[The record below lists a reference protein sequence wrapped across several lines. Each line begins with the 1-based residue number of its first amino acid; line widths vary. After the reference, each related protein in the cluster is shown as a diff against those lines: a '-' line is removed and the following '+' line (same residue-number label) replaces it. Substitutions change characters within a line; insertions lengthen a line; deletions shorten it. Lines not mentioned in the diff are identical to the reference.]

1 MNAAGELVH
10 DLPSVVTVPHSGWY
24 GFCLQVQRGDPCVL
38 DELQR
43 QQDHA
48 SAEPFV
54 VVDPSKSSTED
65 PPTAHDDDDC
75 ESPCCNAGGK
85 EDGTQGQG
93 TDSST
98 HSLELC
104 VEAAVSSASP
114 PSTDQTLAGG
124 TASSYPLPFVHEGV
138 ELDQSLRIGKVVFLE
153 RDATVQVK
161 HRMTTIGD
169 AVRVKRG
176 VVVLQ
181 WRLVP
186 HHLAKDAAHQ
196 QASKEKEDKD
206 DDAVERMFRQPKKK
220 TLICAECRRGF
231 VTLRDISTHL
241 QSRHS
246 QAVDGSAAIEAGIT
260 LVGSIRNV
268 NDGTTMSTT
277 TSSSIWTRPLTVV
290 YNDDVMSVVVK
301 PQGMPVMGS
310 SPSLIRSD
318 LLVPFL
324 RMAPVAP
331 ECCRHSRKRP
341 AAMASPSPPLCT
353 AQRDGN
359 DSAPSGGGGV
369 GFVGVDK
376 DGKRGA
382 LLRKPRPAH
391 RLDSGTGGLLVIAKT
406 LEAEA
411 ALKRSFANGQ
421 ARKTYV
427 ALVIGKLLSH
437 RHPKQEGEC
446 GVVDAPLSGKLC
458 RTLFRTLHVVPSATF
473 GFLTKVELR
482 PETGRKHQLRRHMQ
496 LLGHS
501 IVGDVRYITTHSVSY
516 RSLPKHLF
524 EADIGPYSRLCLW
537 AGRVRLPH
545 PTLRRHPAEVE
556 CSLPEPIQ
564 WLEFVLQYEREQME
578 VNSSTASD
586 GLLST

>member
-10 DLPSVVTVPHSGWY
+10 DLSSVVTVPQSGWY

-38 DELQR
+38 GELQR
-43 QQDHA
+43 REQDHA
-48 SAEPFV
+48 PAEPFV

-104 VEAAVSSASP
+104 VEAVSSAP
-114 PSTDQTLAGG
+114 PPATDPTLADG
-124 TASSYPLPFVHEGV
+124 TTSSYPLPFVHEGV

-153 RDATVQVK
+153 RDAAVQVK
-161 HRMTTIGD
+161 HRITSIGG
-169 AVRVKRG
+169 AVRVESG
-176 VVVLQ
+176 VVR

-196 QASKEKEDKD
+196 QANEGKEENKD

-246 QAVDGSAAIEAGIT
+246 QGVDGSAAIEAGM
-260 LVGSIRNV
+260 VQAGSNRNSK
-268 NDGTTMSTT
+268 DGATTT

-318 LLVPFL
+318 LLVPL
-324 RMAPVAP
+324 MRMAPVAP
-331 ECCRHSRKRP
+331 ECCRRSRKRP

-353 AQRDGN
+353 VQRDGK
-359 DSAPSGGGGV
+359 DSATWGGGGV

-411 ALKRSFANGQ
+411 ALKQSFANGQ

-427 ALVIGKLLSH
+427 AIVIGKLLSH
-437 RHPKQEGEC
+437 RHPKQEEEC
-446 GVVDAPLSGKLC
+446 GVVDAPLSGKPC
-458 RTLFRTLHVVPSATF
+458 RTLFRTLQVVPSASF
-473 GFLTKVELR
+473 GFLTKVELK

-501 IVGDVRYITTHSVSY
+501 IVGDLRYITVNAVSY
-516 RSLPKHLF
+516 RTLPKHLF
-524 EADIGPYSRLCLW
+524 EAGGGPYSRLCLW
-537 AGRVRLPH
+537 AARVRLPH

-564 WLEFVLQYEREQME
+564 WLEFVLQYEHEQMK
-578 VNSSTASD
+578 VNSSTTRD
-586 GLLST
+586 GLLFA

>member
-1 MNAAGELVH
+1 VH
-10 DLPSVVTVPHSGWY
+10 DLSSAVTVPHSGWY
-24 GFCLQVQRGDPCVL
+24 GFCLQVNEQQGNPRVRKEECHRHSHKRKEPC
-38 DELQR
+38 
-43 QQDHA
+43 
-48 SAEPFV
+48 
-54 VVDPSKSSTED
+54 VVDPSKSLTED
-65 PPTAHDDDDC
+65 PRTAHDDDDC
-75 ESPCCNAGGK
+75 ESPRCDAGGK
-85 EDGTQGQG
+85 GDGTQVPG

-104 VEAAVSSASP
+104 IEVAVSSASP
-114 PSTDQTLAGG
+114 QTTDPTLADR
-124 TASSYPLPFVHEGV
+124 TSSYPLPFVHEGV

-161 HRMTTIGD
+161 HRITSIGD
-169 AVRVKRG
+169 AVRVERG
-176 VVVLQ
+176 VVALQ

-186 HHLAKDAAHQ
+186 HHLAKDAAHRQ
-196 QASKEKEDKD
+196 SIEGKEED
-206 DDAVERMFRQPKKK
+206 DDAAGRMFSQPKKK
-220 TLICAECRRGF
+220 SLICAECRRGF

-246 QAVDGSAAIEAGIT
+246 QAVDGSAPFEAGMVHVAST
-260 LVGSIRNV
+260 RNG
-268 NDGTTMSTT
+268 NDGTTTI
-277 TSSSIWTRPLTVV
+277 TSSSIWTSPLTVV

-318 LLVPFL
+318 LLVPLL

-331 ECCRHSRKRP
+331 ECCRRSRKRP
-341 AAMASPSPPLCT
+341 AAAVGT
-353 AQRDGN
+353 AQRDDN
-359 DSAPSGGGGV
+359 DSAPSDGGGV

-411 ALKRSFANGQ
+411 ALKLSFANGQ

-427 ALVIGKLLSH
+427 AIVIGELLSQ

-446 GVVDAPLSGKLC
+446 GVVDAPLSGKPC

-501 IVGDVRYITTHSVSY
+501 ILGDLRYIAVNAVSY

-537 AGRVRLPH
+537 AARVRLPH

-564 WLEFVLQYEREQME
+564 WLEFVLQYEREQTE
-578 VNSSTASD
+578 VNSSTASN
-586 GLLST
+586 GLVSTLG

>member
-10 DLPSVVTVPHSGWY
+10 DLSSVVTVPQSGWY

-43 QQDHA
+43 QEQDHS
-48 SAEPFV
+48 SAEPF
-54 VVDPSKSSTED
+54 VVDPSKSSSTED
-65 PPTAHDDDDC
+65 PPAAHDDC
-75 ESPCCNAGGK
+75 ESPRCNAGEK
-85 EDGTQGQG
+85 EDRAQGPG

-104 VEAAVSSASP
+104 IEAAVSSASP
-114 PSTDQTLAGG
+114 QSTDQTLASG
-124 TASSYPLPFVHEGV
+124 TTSSYPLPFVHEGV

-153 RDATVQVK
+153 RDAAVQVK
-161 HRMTTIGD
+161 HRITSIGG
-169 AVRVKRG
+169 AVRVERG
-176 VVVLQ
+176 VVR

-196 QASKEKEDKD
+196 QANEGKEEDKD

-220 TLICAECRRGF
+220 SLICAECRRGF

-246 QAVDGSAAIEAGIT
+246 QAGDGSAAIEAGMT
-260 LVGSIRNV
+260 LVGSTRNSK
-268 NDGTTMSTT
+268 DGTTTS
-277 TSSSIWTRPLTVV
+277 SSSIWTRPLTVV
-290 YNDDVMSVVVK
+290 YNDDVMSIVVK

-318 LLVPFL
+318 LLVPLL

-331 ECCRHSRKRP
+331 ECCRRSRKRP
-341 AAMASPSPPLCT
+341 AAAAST

-359 DSAPSGGGGV
+359 DSARSDGGGV

-376 DGKRGA
+376 YDKRGA

-411 ALKRSFANGQ
+411 ALKQSFANGH

-427 ALVIGKLLSH
+427 AIVIGKLLSQ
-437 RHPKQEGEC
+437 RHPEQGGEC
-446 GVVDAPLSGKLC
+446 GVVDAPLSGKPC
-458 RTLFRTLHVVPSATF
+458 RTLFLTLQVVRSATF

-496 LLGHS
+496 LVGHS
-501 IVGDVRYITTHSVSY
+501 ILGDLRYITVNAVSY
-516 RSLPKHLF
+516 RTLPKHLF
-524 EADIGPYSRLCLW
+524 EAGGGPYSRLCLW
-537 AGRVRLPH
+537 AARVRVPH
-545 PTLRRHPAEVE
+545 PTLRRHPADVE
-556 CSLPEPIQ
+556 CSLLEPIQ
-564 WLEFVLQYEREQME
+564 WLEFVLQYEHEQMA
-578 VNSSTASD
+578 VNSSTASN
-586 GLLST
+586 GLVSTLG